1 MVVTVLPITLSRP
14 ADPRHGVE
22 IPHATKRR
30 LGLYDARSWVV
41 LTEANRFV
49 WPGPDLRPSI
59 PGDATSVAYGLL
71 PYALFED
78 IRLKFIAAL
87 NTRIARA
94 VPRTE

>member
-1 MVVTVLPITLSRP
+1 MTVLPVTHSP
-14 ADPRHGVE
+14 PSDPRLGVE

-30 LGLYDARSWVV
+30 LGLDEARSWVV

-49 WPGPDLRPSI
+49 WPGPDLRPST
-59 PGDATSVAYGLL
+59 PGDAGSVAYGLL

-87 NTRIARA
+87 RARIAHT
-94 VPRTE
+94 VPRT